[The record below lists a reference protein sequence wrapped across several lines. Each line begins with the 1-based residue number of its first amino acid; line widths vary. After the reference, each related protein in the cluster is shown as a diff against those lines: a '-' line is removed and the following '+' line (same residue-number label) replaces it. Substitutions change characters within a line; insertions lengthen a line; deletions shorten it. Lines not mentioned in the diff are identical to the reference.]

1 MILVFRSFYFAPG
14 RLAKFCDQRVCL
26 SVCPLACISETTR
39 PNFLHI
45 LPVAVARSS
54 SDGNAT
60 CCVLPVSWMTS
71 CFHTVERM
79 GQNQRRRVCFVKFG
93 GGGRRYDCW
102 FVYYLGIYF
111 RLCYRHATGT
121 HDSTTV
127 ASCCI
132 FLRSLQKALSIGLGL

>member
-1 MILVFRSFYFAPG
+1 MFSHSGANGPES
-14 RLAKFCDQRVCL
+14 K
-26 SVCPLACISETTR
+26 TTR
-39 PNFLHI
+39 MFRQ
-45 LPVAVARSS
+45 V
-54 SDGNAT
+54 
-60 CCVLPVSWMTS
+60 W
-71 CFHTVERM
+71 
-79 GQNQRRRVCFVKFG
+79 